1 MDTLTSF
8 SRNMGPEAINSLA
21 VRQWLTEAEREI
33 GGIVGGSGKAS
44 FILAGI
50 SFLLLHGVEPP

>member
-8 SRNMGPEAINSLA
+8 SRNMGPEAISSLA

-33 GGIVGGSGKAS
+33 GGIEGGSGKAG
-44 FILAGI
+44 FILETLFRAT
-50 SFLLLHGVEPP
+50 L